1 MSPGKVPIFTD
12 PDMRDAM
19 NWKAMMSAAAIGAAP
34 LAGLAQTPAPR
45 PLTEDG
51 GQPVG
56 NNQNSRTAGDN
67 GPVTLDNFQLLQK
80 LARFDRER
88 IPERV
93 VHARGVGVHGE
104 FVATGDLSRITKAKV
119 LAKGTKTPVFV
130 RFSTVI
136 HPSGS
141 PEQLRD
147 PRGFAVKFYT
157 SEGNWDLV
165 GNNLPVF
172 FIRDAM
178 KFPDM
183 VHSLKPSPVTNQ
195 QDPNRFF
202 DFFSHVPEST
212 HMLTFVYSDQGTPRN
227 LRQMDGFGVHAFKF
241 VNAEGAVTYV
251 KFHWQSLQG
260 QQTDTSEEASAAAA
274 RNHSGHTE
282 DLYQAI
288 KAGKFPRWELRVQL
302 LPEADL
308 DKFPF
313 DPLDATKVW
322 TGIEELT
329 VGEMTLNRVPENF
342 FQFSEQVA
350 FSPGMVVPG
359 IEPSEDRLL
368 QGRLF
373 SYADT
378 QRYRL
383 GANYLD
389 LPVNRPLAPVSNNN
403 QDGTLN
409 GNITRGDVNYE
420 PSVTTGGRRDQAS
433 YESSKK
439 TLSGTVVQ
447 RPIEKTLNFQ
457 QAGELYRSFDE
468 TARAHLIANL
478 AGDLGKVKNPDVK
491 KTMVAHFYKAD
502 VDYGTRLAKAVN
514 IDLTEVQSLADRLK

>member
-1 MSPGKVPIFTD
+1 
-12 PDMRDAM
+12 MRNNA
-19 NWKAMMSAAAIGAAP
+19 WASKYRLVVAAALAMTAPSWATAQAKTAANSP
-34 LAGLAQTPAPR
+34 SAVAGKTVPTAPR
-45 PLTEDG
+45 TITEDG

-56 NNQNSRTAGDN
+56 DNQNSRTAGPR
-67 GPVTLDNFQLLQK
+67 GAVLLDNFHLIQK

-93 VHARGVGVHGE
+93 VHARGVGAFGE
-104 FVATGDLSRITKAKV
+104 FVSSGDWSSLTKAR
-119 LAKGTKTPVFV
+119 LLSGKGKTTPVFV

-136 HPSGS
+136 HPNGS

-157 SEGNWDLV
+157 EEGNWDLV

-212 HMLTFVYSDQGTPRN
+212 HMLTFVYSDQGTPAN
-227 LRQMDGFGVHAFKF
+227 LRQMDGFGVHAFKM
-241 VNAEGAVTYV
+241 VNADGKVTYV
-251 KFHWQSLQG
+251 KFHWRSLQG
-260 QQTDTSEEASAAAA
+260 HNRSTRKQASAASAV
-274 RNHSGHTE
+274 NHSGHTQ
-282 DLYQAI
+282 DLYEAI
-288 KAGKFPRWELRVQL
+288 QRGDHPAWELAVQTL
-302 LPEADL
+302 SPEQLDTLPY
-308 DKFPF
+308 

-322 TGIEELT
+322 TGVPEQVL
-329 VGEMTLNRVPENF
+329 GKMTLNKVPANF
-342 FQFSEQVA
+342 FQATEQAA

-383 GANYLD
+383 GTNYLM
-389 LPVNRPLAPVSNNN
+389 LPINAPRVPVSNDN
-403 QDGTLN
+403 QDGAMN
-409 GNITRGDVNYE
+409 FGAVRGDVNYQ
-420 PSVTTGGRRDQAS
+420 PSVQESEFTDVAS
-433 YESSKK
+433 YEYSQAP
-439 TLSGTVVQ
+439 LSGAVQQ
-447 RPIEKTLNFQ
+447 RPIEKTLDFQ
-457 QAGELYRSFDE
+457 QAGELYRSFTE
-468 TARAHLIANL
+468 AERSNLIDNFAS
-478 AGDLGKVKNPDVK
+478 DLKQVKNPEVRQRILGFLYQADEEYGSR
-491 KTMVAHFYKAD
+491 VATAIGD
-502 VDYGTRLAKAVN
+502 ALSG
-514 IDLTEVQSLADRLK
+514 Q